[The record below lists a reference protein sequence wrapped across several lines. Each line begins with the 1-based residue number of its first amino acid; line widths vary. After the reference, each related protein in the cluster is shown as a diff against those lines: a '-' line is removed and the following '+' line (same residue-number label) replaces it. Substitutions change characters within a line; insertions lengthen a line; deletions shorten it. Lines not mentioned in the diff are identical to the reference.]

1 MKDDVL
7 VIRVDKEDKE
17 KLKSIARL
25 HGTSMT
31 DIIQSSI
38 SNLINNPERNKE
50 ISRVL
55 EEADALQRQAANMK
69 KRIKVIATG

>member
-31 DIIQSSI
+31 DIIQSII